1 MKHIKYYV
9 DKEAAQKDELRHQIF
24 MECVY
29 NNYIRLELMQEQSS
43 PFKFVYSS
51 HDRTQMW
58 ARIADV
64 WR

>member
-9 DKEAAQKDELRHQIF
+9 DKEAAQKDESRYQIF

-29 NNYIRLELMQEQSS
+29 HNYIRLELMLEQSS

-51 HDRTQMW
+51 HDRTQMR

-64 WR
+64 